1 MSIGDHNTSEKAEF
15 ETCQAANLVKQLNR
29 DGLKGLTA
37 IRILK
42 IAAFSIEVNVSDV
55 ERMARYQREVNKQ

>member
-1 MSIGDHNTSEKAEF
+1 MSIGDHNTSEKAEL
-15 ETCQAANLVKQLNR
+15 ETYQAANLVKQLNR
-29 DGLKGLTA
+29 AGLTGLTA

-55 ERMARYQREVNKQ
+55 ERIHRHQREVNKQ